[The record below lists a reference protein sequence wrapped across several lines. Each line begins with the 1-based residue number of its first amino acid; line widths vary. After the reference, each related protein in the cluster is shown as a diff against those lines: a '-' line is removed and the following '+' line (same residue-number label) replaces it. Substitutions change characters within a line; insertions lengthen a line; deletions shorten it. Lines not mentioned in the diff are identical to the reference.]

1 MMELLRRFEEE
12 AVQDED
18 IVDKEASE
26 ISNEGIG
33 GEDSLVDR
41 FAELDIDSLSPETM
55 WEMLTPA
62 ERRKFV
68 KALENPSSELAQ
80 TLLAS
85 KQLEVEIEQPW
96 WINGV
101 EDFDREHLSQEAK
114 EIERRPTPIRAPQSM
129 VKPVP
134 PGHPLV
140 FNLLAIWC
148 VISLLV
154 AVDLHS

>member
-1 MMELLRRFEEE
+1 
-12 AVQDED
+12 
-18 IVDKEASE
+18 
-26 ISNEGIG
+26 
-33 GEDSLVDR
+33 
-41 FAELDIDSLSPETM
+41 M

-114 EIERRPTPIRAPQSM
+114 EIERRPTPIRVPQSM

-154 AVDLHS
+154 AADLHS